1 MTEKTVQVLPK
12 VFSLG
17 DLQDLQNSATSLEES
32 GDLENQLGEIFV
44 MLLSDFVSVSRRR
57 AKRERKGLGEENKEI
72 RKIKRK
78 GKERKG
84 KERGGEWE
92 RADEPRRT
100 GEGREKKGE
109 RSGKEKR
116 IVQIRLGQDS
126 RKGKRRVERGWTG
139 VGRERKG
146 EGTGKEK
153 SKKAKEVRTGQ

>member
-12 VFSLG
+12 VFSLS

-44 MLLSDFVSVSRRR
+44 MLLSDFVSVSCRR

-72 RKIKRK
+72 RKIKKK
-78 GKERKG
+78 GRKG

-116 IVQIRLGQDS
+116 SSSD
-126 RKGKRRVERGWTG
+126 K
-139 VGRERKG
+139 
-146 EGTGKEK
+146 
-153 SKKAKEVRTGQ
+153 VRTGQ

>member
-12 VFSLG
+12 VFSLS

-44 MLLSDFVSVSRRR
+44 MLLSDFVSVSCRR

-72 RKIKRK
+72 RKIKKK
-78 GKERKG
+78 GKERRGEGKK
-84 KERGGEWE
+84 KERGVGK
-92 RADEPRRT
+92 RR
-100 GEGREKKGE
+100 GV
-109 RSGKEKR
+109 
-116 IVQIRLGQDS
+116 VQIRLGQDS

-139 VGRERKG
+139 VGRERNG

>member
-12 VFSLG
+12 VFSLS

-44 MLLSDFVSVSRRR
+44 MLLSDFVSVSCRR
-57 AKRERKGLGEENKEI
+57 AKRERKGLREENKEI
-72 RKIKRK
+72 RKIKKK

-84 KERGGEWE
+84 EGRGGEWE

-116 IVQIRLGQDS
+116 SSSD
-126 RKGKRRVERGWTG
+126 K
-139 VGRERKG
+139 
-146 EGTGKEK
+146 
-153 SKKAKEVRTGQ
+153 VRTGQ

>member
-12 VFSLG
+12 VFSLS

-44 MLLSDFVSVSRRR
+44 MLLSDFVSVSCRR

-72 RKIKRK
+72 RKIKKK
-78 GKERKG
+78 GKERRG
-84 KERGGEWE
+84 EERGVGK
-92 RADEPRRT
+92 RR
-100 GEGREKKGE
+100 GV
-109 RSGKEKR
+109 
-116 IVQIRLGQDS
+116 VQIRLGQDS

>member
-12 VFSLG
+12 VFSLS

-44 MLLSDFVSVSRRR
+44 MLLSDFVSVSCRR

-72 RKIKRK
+72 RKIKKK
-78 GKERKG
+78 GKERRGEGKK
-84 KERGGEWE
+84 KERGVGK
-92 RADEPRRT
+92 RR
-100 GEGREKKGE
+100 GV
-109 RSGKEKR
+109 
-116 IVQIRLGQDS
+116 VQIRLGQDS

>member
-12 VFSLG
+12 VFSLS

-44 MLLSDFVSVSRRR
+44 MLLSDFVSVSCRR
-57 AKRERKGLGEENKEI
+57 AKRERKGLREENKEI
-72 RKIKRK
+72 RKIKKK
-78 GKERKG
+78 GKERRGEGSGKG
-84 KERGGEWE
+84 QMNQGGQERGGKKKERGVGK
-92 RADEPRRT
+92 RR
-100 GEGREKKGE
+100 GV
-109 RSGKEKR
+109 
-116 IVQIRLGQDS
+116 VQIRLGQDS

>member
-12 VFSLG
+12 VFSLS

-44 MLLSDFVSVSRRR
+44 MLLSDFVSVSCRR

-72 RKIKRK
+72 RKIKKK
-78 GKERKG
+78 GKERRGEGKK
-84 KERGGEWE
+84 KERGVGK
-92 RADEPRRT
+92 RR
-100 GEGREKKGE
+100 GV
-109 RSGKEKR
+109 
-116 IVQIRLGQDS
+116 VQIRLGQDS

-146 EGTGKEK
+146 EETGKEK